1 MTNPSSL
8 ALHTALQWMVRH
20 PTEAGDP
27 RSFEK
32 SDHRG
37 TIAALRGTEK
47 HMRNAVPMAQLLSIA
62 QNERPWA
69 LTRTK
74 GYIENSHRLHKKRQ
88 REHYKQK
95 REWERQER
103 GQDVQQ
109 WKRRWKSSQTSSPL
123 EKSGGAT
130 AWTLSSEPSG
140 GIAWTLSPKASSRKR
155 ERERREER
163 DRHVQQWKSSQ
174 TSSPVKKSRGIA
186 WTFWPKPSSVREQQK
201 RERERREERDR
212 HVQQWKS
219 SQTSSPVKK
228 SRGNAWTFWPKPSS
242 PHEQQKRQRERREE
256 QDRHK
261 QQWVA
266 KQKLSSQTKGIF
278 GTTSFSPSVS
288 PQTVSRP
295 RPVLPVLPSSQLT
308 KNVTRHM
315 WQRIDQ
321 KK

>member
-174 TSSPVKKSRGIA
+174 TSSPLKKSGG
-186 WTFWPKPSSVREQQK
+186 T
-201 RERERREERDR
+201 
-212 HVQQWKS
+212 
-219 SQTSSPVKK
+219 
-228 SRGNAWTFWPKPSS
+228 AWTFWPKPSS

>member
-123 EKSGGAT
+123 KKSGGT
-130 AWTLSSEPSG
+130 
-140 GIAWTLSPKASSRKR
+140 
-155 ERERREER
+155 
-163 DRHVQQWKSSQ
+163 
-174 TSSPVKKSRGIA
+174 
-186 WTFWPKPSSVREQQK
+186 
-201 RERERREERDR
+201 
-212 HVQQWKS
+212 
-219 SQTSSPVKK
+219 
-228 SRGNAWTFWPKPSS
+228 AWTFWPKPSS

>member
-74 GYIENSHRLHKKRQ
+74 GYIDNSHRLHKKRQ

-174 TSSPVKKSRGIA
+174 TSSPLKKSGG
-186 WTFWPKPSSVREQQK
+186 T
-201 RERERREERDR
+201 
-212 HVQQWKS
+212 
-219 SQTSSPVKK
+219 
-228 SRGNAWTFWPKPSS
+228 AWTFWPKPSS